1 LVGSANF
8 IALTIPFHRVAIIT
22 NSPKAAASAK
32 VPTAIRFQVI
42 AEQTFIGLIHRNW
55 NDRLNIMFLTH
66 DIRPRPHLTWL
77 QFHYLTGKSQ
87 AISQANDCGNGFLPE
102 NVGCQNTASQIQ
114 GDENVVVTAADQA
127 FP

>member
-22 NSPKAAASAK
+22 NSPKAVALAK

-42 AEQTFIGLIHRNW
+42 VEQIFIGLIHGNS

-66 DIRPRPHLTWL
+66 DIRPRPHLTWS
-77 QFHYLTGKSQ
+77 QFHYLTEK
-87 AISQANDCGNGFLPE
+87 ISDL
-102 NVGCQNTASQIQ
+102 
-114 GDENVVVTAADQA
+114 
-127 FP
+127 